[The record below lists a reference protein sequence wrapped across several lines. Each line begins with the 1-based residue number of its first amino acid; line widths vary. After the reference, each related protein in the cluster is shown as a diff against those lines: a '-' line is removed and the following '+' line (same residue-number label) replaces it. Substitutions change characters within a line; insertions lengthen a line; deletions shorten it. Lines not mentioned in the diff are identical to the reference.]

1 MIWSIYVSA
10 DGGRNS
16 LVYFPMSLTSKLEAR
31 FFRNNSETFSF
42 TDFIG
47 PSNALSPSAKLQQA
61 QLFASRHAS
70 FISYS
75 SEFTNLIGY
84 RARPRLLATSP
95 DSLQFAHEG
104 GAYVPETNEVWFT
117 ANQLPI
123 QNTNVGSVNL
133 RTNEV
138 KQLSIQ
144 PPIVTPNGVNYF
156 EGSVYICSQGNKI
169 EPGAIYAV
177 NPRTLVSRLIVNSWF
192 GLRLNSPNDVTFTTK
207 IGHRKYMWFTD
218 PQVAYMQGF
227 GSSPQLGSYVYRFD
241 MTTSELRPVITNLLV
256 PNGIAFN
263 PRETTLYVSDTAPD
277 LPGRGTF
284 IVYAYDL
291 NRDGLPI
298 THRVFSVSSAGIPDG
313 IKVDNDER
321 VWIGEGDGINV
332 RDRDGKLLG
341 TILGRDLCQSGVI
354 SNFAIH
360 DRTVIILA
368 QEKVWRLNIA
378 ARVI

>member
-1 MIWSIYVSA
+1 
-10 DGGRNS
+10 
-16 LVYFPMSLTSKLEAR
+16 MSLTSKLEAR

-298 THRVFSVSSAGIPDG
+298 TRRIFSVSSAGIPDG